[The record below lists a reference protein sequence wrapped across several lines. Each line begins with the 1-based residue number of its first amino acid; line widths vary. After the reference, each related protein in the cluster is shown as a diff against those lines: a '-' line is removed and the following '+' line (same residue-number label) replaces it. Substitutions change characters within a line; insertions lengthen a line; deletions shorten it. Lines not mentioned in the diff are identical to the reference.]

1 MSRRCF
7 WVYIVASQT
16 RVIYVG
22 VTNDLV
28 RRIDAHQ
35 KGLVPGFTSKYRIR
49 RLVYYEHA
57 QDAHSAIARE
67 KQLKGWRRS
76 KKLHLIAQMN
86 PAWNDLYDSTAI
98 LAMRE

>member
-1 MSRRCF
+1 MTQRCF
-7 WVYIVASQT
+7 WVYIVASQS

-35 KGLVPGFTSKYRIR
+35 KGLIPGFTSKYRIR
-49 RLVYYEHA
+49 RLVYFEQA
-57 QDAHSAIARE
+57 PDAHSAIARE

-76 KKLHLIAQMN
+76 KKVALIVGMN
-86 PAWNDLYDSTAI
+86 PNWRDLFDSTEI
-98 LAMRE
+98 LAMRG